1 MSKELYNSYFSAVNQ
16 ARSILDRA
24 DREKRP
30 LNADETSQYDRIDAE
45 IDRLGAEMDRAAK
58 RTAPAPAARPVLGT
72 DRHGN
77 PQVVKFPGVR
87 LGHSVG
93 REERAIAIKPGTPEA
108 LRAQDKYRQSFL
120 GYLQSGRQQLGLQVS
135 KDPKGG
141 YLAPVEFVNQLITFL
156 DNNVVMRQLATVL
169 PPLSSAVS
177 LGVPTWEADPA
188 DAEWTAEVPAS
199 DISEDDTAE
208 LGRRDFR
215 PHLMTRLVKISQ
227 KLLRVG
233 IIDPEQLLVQRLGY
247 KFAVTEEQAY
257 LTGDGEQKPLGVFV
271 ASTDGIPTT
280 RDTTCACAT
289 AFTGDELIDCLY
301 SLKEG
306 YQRNATW
313 LVSREFVKR
322 CRKLKDGQNQYLWQP
337 GLAAGLPGTILDRP
351 YVVSEYVPSTYTTG
365 KYVAIVG
372 DFKTGYWIADA
383 YDMEVQ
389 RLDQLFALRNQVGVL
404 ARKETDGA
412 PVLAEAFQRL
422 KLG

>member
-24 DREKRP
+24 DKEKRP

-58 RTAPAPAARPVLGT
+58 RAAPAPAARPVLAT

-77 PQVVKFPGVR
+77 PQVVKFPDAR

-93 REERAIAIKPGTPEA
+93 REERSLTIKPGTPEA
-108 LRAQDKYRQSFL
+108 LRAQDRYKTAFL
-120 GYLQSGRQQLGLQVS
+120 SYLQTGRQQLGLQVS

-141 YLAPVEFVNQLITFL
+141 YLAPVEFINQLITFL

-188 DAEWTAEVPAS
+188 DGEWTAEVPAS
-199 DISEDDTAE
+199 DISEDNTAE

-233 IIDPEQLLVQRLGY
+233 IIDPEQLLTQRLGY

-280 RDTTCACAT
+280 RDTTCASAT
-289 AFTGDELIDCLY
+289 VFTGDELMDCLY
-301 SLKEG
+301 SLKEA

-313 LVSREFVKR
+313 LVSREFAKR
-322 CRKLKDGQNQYLWQP
+322 CRKLKDGQQQYIWQP

-351 YVVSEYVPSTYTTG
+351 YVVNEYVPSTYTTG

-372 DFKTGYWIADA
+372 DFKAGYWIADA